1 MLVLG
6 SVRASEAA
14 PLDSPDT
21 VYVDGKPCNKL
32 CQSYTAWF
40 RQLSS
45 APARRP
51 PKAGVRHVTGMGGD
65 RSKPTLLT
73 GSTASETDPVRA
85 SVKDKH
91 VTVGAPANFK
101 NRQPVAAAEK
111 TAAASPKDA
120 DHLVGLLMVGPEIK
134 SVSDL
139 TGKNI
144 AIDDKQSASTG
155 NVQRAI
161 AAAGAAEVQLSADQA
176 KAVDRL
182 ISGEVSAAVLTL
194 AYPETAEWSGEI
206 AGFKVFRIPLSPA
219 SLKERPAPTDNAAA
233 GSNARTIKQQ
243 IAAATALAE
252 KLTGVAA
259 IPAPNPALPNK
270 VVAVLIARPD
280 IKSAS
285 DLTGKTIAIDD
296 RQSAAEENV
305 RTGLVATGAAKT
317 QLSEGQ
323 TKAVDR
329 LIDGEVSAAV
339 LTLVSSEAAESF
351 PDVAGFKILRIPLSS
366 PSLKERPAPA
376 DNAAAGSNARTI
388 KQQIAA
394 ATALAE
400 EVVTGVA
407 AIPAPNSGASD
418 KAVTL
423 LMARLDIKSVSDL
436 TGKTIAI
443 DDGPSASKENVRT
456 ALVAAGAIET
466 QLNEGQ
472 AKAVDRLIDGEV
484 SAAVLTSVSSEAAEW
499 FPDVAGFKIFRIPL
513 SPASLKER
521 PARERPAPAD
531 NAAASSNARTIK
543 QQIAAATALAEKV
556 TDVAAIPASNPAVPN
571 KVVAVLMARQ
581 DIKSVSDLT
590 GKTIAIDDGQSAAKE
605 NVRTALVATGAT
617 ETQLSEG
624 ETKAVD
630 RLISGE
636 VSAAVLT
643 LVSAQAAE
651 WFPDVAG
658 FKILRVPLSPPSLK
672 ARP

>member
-1 MLVLG
+1 MRNRRVILICMLVLG

-51 PKAGVRHVTGMGGD
+51 PKAGVRRVTGMGAD
-65 RSKPTLLT
+65 KSKPTLLT

-85 SVKDKH
+85 SVTDKH

-111 TAAASPKDA
+111 TAVASPKDA
-120 DHLVGLLMVGPEIK
+120 DHLVGLLMVRPEIK

-161 AAAGAAEVQLSADQA
+161 AAAGATEVQLSADQT

-206 AGFKVFRIPLSPA
+206 AGFKIFRIPLSPPA
-219 SLKERPAPTDNAAA
+219 LKERPAPVDSAAA
-233 GSNARTIKQQ
+233 GSSAGTIKQQ
-243 IAAATALAE
+243 IAAATAFAE
-252 KLTGVAA
+252 TVTSEAA
-259 IPAPNPALPNK
+259 ILAPNPAVPNK
-270 VVAVLIARPD
+270 PVALLIAH
-280 IKSAS
+280 
-285 DLTGKTIAIDD
+285 L
-296 RQSAAEENV
+296 E
-305 RTGLVATGAAKT
+305 
-317 QLSEGQ
+317 
-323 TKAVDR
+323 
-329 LIDGEVSAAV
+329 
-339 LTLVSSEAAESF
+339 
-351 PDVAGFKILRIPLSS
+351 
-366 PSLKERPAPA
+366 
-376 DNAAAGSNARTI
+376 
-388 KQQIAA
+388 
-394 ATALAE
+394 
-400 EVVTGVA
+400 
-407 AIPAPNSGASD
+407 
-418 KAVTL
+418 
-423 LMARLDIKSVSDL
+423 IKSVSDL

-443 DDGPSASKENVRT
+443 DDRQSASKENVRT

-466 QLNEGQ
+466 QLSEGQ
-472 AKAVDRLIDGEV
+472 AKAVDRLISGEV
-484 SAAVLTSVSSEAAEW
+484 PAAVLTSVSSEAAEW

-513 SPASLKER
+513 SPPALKER
-521 PARERPAPAD
+521 PATAN
-531 NAAASSNARTIK
+531 NAAAGSNAKTIR

-556 TDVAAIPASNPAVPN
+556 TGVAANPASNPAGPN
-571 KVVAVLMARQ
+571 KVVAVLMARA
-581 DIKSVSDLT
+581 DIKSASDLT
-590 GKTIAIDDGQSAAKE
+590 GKTIAIDDGQSASKE

-624 ETKAVD
+624 QTKAVD

-636 VSAAVLT
+636 VPAAVLT
-643 LVSAQAAE
+643 LVSSEAAE

-658 FKILRVPLSPPSLK
+658 FKILRIPLSPPSLK
-672 ARP
+672 AQR

>member
-1 MLVLG
+1 
-6 SVRASEAA
+6 
-14 PLDSPDT
+14 
-21 VYVDGKPCNKL
+21 
-32 CQSYTAWF
+32 
-40 RQLSS
+40 
-45 APARRP
+45 
-51 PKAGVRHVTGMGGD
+51 VTGMGAD
-65 RSKPTLLT
+65 KSKPTLLT
-73 GSTASETDPVRA
+73 GSTASEPDVVRA
-85 SVKDKH
+85 GLTDKH

-120 DHLVGLLMVGPEIK
+120 DRLVGLLMVRPEIK

-161 AAAGAAEVQLSADQA
+161 AAAGATEVQLSADRT

-194 AYPETAEWSGEI
+194 AYPEAAEWSGEI
-206 AGFKVFRIPLSPA
+206 AGFKIFRIPLSPP
-219 SLKERPAPTDNAAA
+219 SLKERPAPADNAA
-233 GSNARTIKQQ
+233 GSNSGTIKHQ

-252 KLTGVAA
+252 KVTGVAA
-259 IPAPNPALPNK
+259 IPAPNPAVPNR
-270 VVAVLIARPD
+270 VVAVLMARAD
-280 IKSAS
+280 INSVS

-305 RTGLVATGAAKT
+305 RTALVATGATET

-329 LIDGEVSAAV
+329 LIGGEVPAAV

-366 PSLKERPAPA
+366 PSLKERP
-376 DNAAAGSNARTI
+376 
-388 KQQIAA
+388 
-394 ATALAE
+394 E
-400 EVVTGVA
+400 
-407 AIPAPNSGASD
+407 
-418 KAVTL
+418 
-423 LMARLDIKSVSDL
+423 
-436 TGKTIAI
+436 
-443 DDGPSASKENVRT
+443 
-456 ALVAAGAIET
+456 
-466 QLNEGQ
+466 
-472 AKAVDRLIDGEV
+472 
-484 SAAVLTSVSSEAAEW
+484 
-499 FPDVAGFKIFRIPL
+499 
-513 SPASLKER
+513 
-521 PARERPAPAD
+521 PAD

-543 QQIAAATALAEKV
+543 QQIAAATALAEEV
-556 TDVAAIPASNPAVPN
+556 TGVAAIPAPNKAVALLMAHLEIKSVSDLTGKTIAIDDGQSASKENVRTALVATGATETQLSEGQTKAVDRLIGGEVPAAVLTLVSSEAAEWFPDVAGFKIFRIPLSPPSLKERPAPADNAAAGSNAGTIKQQIAAATALAEKVTSGAAKPASNPAVPN
-571 KVVAVLMARQ
+571 KVVAVLMARP

-624 ETKAVD
+624 QTKAVD

-636 VSAAVLT
+636 VPAAVLT
-643 LVSAQAAE
+643 LVSSEAAE

-658 FKILRVPLSPPSLK
+658 FKILRIPLSPPSLK
-672 ARP
+672 TRP

>member
-1 MLVLG
+1 MRHRWVILICMLVLG

-32 CQSYTAWF
+32 CQSYTAWL

-45 APARRP
+45 APARRS
-51 PKAGVRHVTGMGGD
+51 PKAAVRRVTGMGAD
-65 RSKPTLLT
+65 KSKPTLLT

-85 SVKDKH
+85 GVTDKH

-111 TAAASPKDA
+111 TAAASPKDV
-120 DHLVGLLMVGPEIK
+120 DHLVGLLMVRPEIK

-161 AAAGAAEVQLSADQA
+161 AAAGAAEVQLSAGQT

-194 AYPETAEWSGEI
+194 AYPEAAEWSDEI
-206 AGFKVFRIPLSPA
+206 AGFKIFRIPLSPA
-219 SLKERPAPTDNAAA
+219 SLKERPAPADNAAA
-233 GSNARTIKQQ
+233 GSNAGTIKRQ
-243 IAAATALAE
+243 IAAASALAE
-252 KLTGVAA
+252 KVTSVAA
-259 IPAPNPALPNK
+259 IPAPNPAVPNK
-270 VVAVLIARPD
+270 VVAVLMARPD
-280 IKSAS
+280 IKSVS

-296 RQSAAEENV
+296 RQSAAKENV
-305 RTGLVATGAAKT
+305 RTALVATGATET

-329 LIDGEVSAAV
+329 LIGGEVSAAV

-376 DNAAAGSNARTI
+376 DNAAASSNARTI

-400 EVVTGVA
+400 EVTGVA
-407 AIPAPNSGASD
+407 AIPAPNPAVPN
-418 KAVTL
+418 KAVAL
-423 LMARLDIKSVSDL
+423 LMAHLEIKSVSDL
-436 TGKTIAI
+436 TGRTIAI
-443 DDGPSASKENVRT
+443 DDGQSASKENVRT

-466 QLNEGQ
+466 QLSEGQ
-472 AKAVDRLIDGEV
+472 AKAVDRLINGEV

-513 SPASLKER
+513 SP
-521 PARERPAPAD
+521 PH
-531 NAAASSNARTIK
+531 
-543 QQIAAATALAEKV
+543 
-556 TDVAAIPASNPAVPN
+556 
-571 KVVAVLMARQ
+571 
-581 DIKSVSDLT
+581 
-590 GKTIAIDDGQSAAKE
+590 
-605 NVRTALVATGAT
+605 
-617 ETQLSEG
+617 
-624 ETKAVD
+624 
-630 RLISGE
+630 
-636 VSAAVLT
+636 
-643 LVSAQAAE
+643 
-651 WFPDVAG
+651 
-658 FKILRVPLSPPSLK
+658 
-672 ARP
+672 